1 MDDQLFGGL
10 IAAINSFVEELIED
24 GLSSFELQDK
34 RYSFLKM
41 NNVIFIADSSKKIKE
56 KKIQEELGLIAK
68 KFFEVYSEDIIA
80 VWDHDTSRFS
90 NFGKEIENSL
100 EDTIRR
106 FQDAFW

>member
-24 GLSSFELQDK
+24 GLSSFELQEK

-41 NNVIFIADSSKKIKE
+41 NNAIFIADSSKKIKE
-56 KKIQEELGLIAK
+56 KKVQEELALIAK
-68 KFFEVYSEDIIA
+68 KFFELYSEDIIA
-80 VWDHDTSRFS
+80 VWDNDTSKFS